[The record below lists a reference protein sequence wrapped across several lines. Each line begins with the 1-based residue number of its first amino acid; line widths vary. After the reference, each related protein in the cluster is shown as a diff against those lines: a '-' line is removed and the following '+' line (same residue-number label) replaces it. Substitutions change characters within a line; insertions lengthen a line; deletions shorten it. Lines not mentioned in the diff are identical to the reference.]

1 MRMRSQVIVVLAVFV
16 ATLAFV
22 ANVFAY
28 THAAEQRAENNR
40 MAAAAPWA
48 EPLRATTTTT
58 GTPIPASSESNERS
72 GGPSTD
78 PSDEPSVE
86 ASDGP
91 STDPSDE
98 SANYGTEG
106 DESRKEKC
114 DKDKDSSD
122 EPRNHGCEVSSFASD
137 KDYKDGIDGPPGAV
151 ISEIARPDGQDT
163 PPGQD
168 KDKDDKKDKK
178 DKDDD

>member
-78 PSDEPSVE
+78 PSDE
-86 ASDGP
+86 
-91 STDPSDE
+91 STND
-98 SANYGTEG
+98 GTEG

-114 DKDKDSSD
+114 DKDKDKDSSDDSSD

-137 KDYKDGIDGPPGAV
+137 KDFKDGIDGPPGAV